1 MNIPVLTS
9 RIDSVTV
16 YRQGAM
22 VCRTAIVLAAQPVPP
37 QVKLVNL
44 PLSLDDASVR
54 VRVEGEG
61 SDLPVA
67 SDVRV
72 ALDLAVVDE
81 SLPPPDD
88 EALKQA
94 RRNLA
99 EIGERIAHLQTQRQR
114 YEQLQVFERPAGKRG
129 ATPIVSPVRARLA
142 LIDFRHRAIAAIDER
157 INAAQAQ
164 ERRAT
169 KQKED
174 LEMRERAAS
183 RARQAKPHELRKAA
197 LIALRGHVIPTA
209 PIRLIVEYMIP
220 GARWAPSYA
229 ISLSKDMTQATV
241 SVRASV
247 AQSSG
252 EDWHGVKLILST
264 ADAQRWTEL
273 PDLQVLRIGRRQ
285 PPVQRRGWRAP
296 PAGAVE
302 LYAYYDRFLSS
313 TPGPTAASA
322 ASVVSHGRASGSVQR
337 EEAIMALSLDEAMG
351 PSVEMDDASYDGA
364 MMTRSGSV
372 RPQDMR
378 TRDQTPMLARVSRAA
393 APPPPSRPGPSRGFA
408 QPVSPGAAMPMSM
421 TAAAPKGG
429 GGGPGAAAIGGAF
442 GSGGGGGS
450 EGGLMMLQEAEHEV
464 APEQLAYGDLRMP
477 GPLDSRRG
485 TLIVSQRRDR
495 YLEMLWVR
503 EVTREID
510 VVALIDGA
518 INLAQRAG
526 GGGPPPRHTLA
537 HSQGGFD
544 YVYAADSVVDIPSD
558 GAFHSIPLMTRSA
571 TIELGYVVVPRE
583 STDVFRHVKLKN
595 PLDAPLLPGPADI
608 YVGGDYLLSTDL
620 RLAAPRGEVKIGLG
634 VEQAIKVSRN
644 TSYAEETAGLMGG
657 SLALRHEIVVEVA
670 NRRDRPI
677 NLDVLERLPTLRE
690 REDELALEVVVVDPP
705 WTAYDPE
712 EYALKGGHRW
722 QIQVPAGQQKQL
734 RVVYVIKMSAKKEL
748 VGGNRRE
755 Q

>member
-37 QVKLVNL
+37 QIKLVNL
-44 PLSLDDASVR
+44 PLSLDDGSVR

-72 ALDLAVVDE
+72 ALDLAVVEDH
-81 SLPPPDD
+81 LPPPDD

-99 EIGERIAHLQTQRQR
+99 EIGERIAHLQVQRQR
-114 YEQLQVFERPAGKRG
+114 HENLQVFERPANKRG
-129 ATPIVSPVRARLA
+129 APPLVSPVRARLA
-142 LIDFRHRAIAAIDER
+142 LLDFRHRAVAAMDER
-157 INAAQAQ
+157 IHEAQAQ
-164 ERRAT
+164 HRRAT
-169 KQKED
+169 KLKED
-174 LEMRERAAS
+174 LEARERAAS

-209 PIRLIVEYMIP
+209 PVRLIIEYMIP

-252 EDWHGVKLILST
+252 EDWHGVRLTLST

-273 PDLQVLRIGRRQ
+273 PELQVLRIGRRQ
-285 PPVQRRGWRAP
+285 PAVQRRGWRAP
-296 PAGAVE
+296 PAGASE
-302 LYAYYDRFLSS
+302 LYADYDSFLSS
-313 TPGPTAASA
+313 AAAPPSPQQARPPKPGPPRETEWRGGSQAAGTMDDLSLLEDDDEAAS
-322 ASVVSHGRASGSVQR
+322 
-337 EEAIMALSLDEAMG
+337 
-351 PSVEMDDASYDGA
+351 DGA

-372 RPQDMR
+372 RTQD
-378 TRDQTPMLARVSRAA
+378 ARQRESELMPVKRPALPSPSSRPARASMAPVAA
-393 APPPPSRPGPSRGFA
+393 APMAVMSEMSKVAPKGRGGVGSA
-408 QPVSPGAAMPMSM
+408 PGASFGA
-421 TAAAPKGG
+421 GG
-429 GGGPGAAAIGGAF
+429 GGGMPE
-442 GSGGGGGS
+442 GSLGS
-450 EGGLMMLQEAEHEV
+450 LMLQEAEHEV

-477 GPLDSRRG
+477 GPQDGRRG
-485 TLIVSQRRDR
+485 SLIVSQRRER

-518 INLAQRAG
+518 IVQAQRAG
-526 GGGPPPRHTLA
+526 SSGPPPRHTLA
-537 HSQGGFD
+537 TSQGGFD

-558 GAFHSIPLMTRSA
+558 GVFHGIPLMARSA

-657 SLALRHEIVVEVA
+657 SLALRHEIVVDVA
-670 NRRDRPI
+670 NRRDRPVNI
-677 NLDVLERLPTLRE
+677 DVLERLPTLRE
-690 REDELALEVVVVDPP
+690 REDEIQLDIAAVDPP
-705 WTAYDPE
+705 WTSYEPE
-712 EYALKGGHRW
+712 EYVLKGGHRW
-722 QIQVPAGQQKQL
+722 QVQVPPGQQKKL
-734 RVVYVIKMSAKKEL
+734 RVVYVIKISAKKEL
-748 VGGNRRE
+748 IGGNRRE

>member
-37 QVKLVNL
+37 QIKLVNL
-44 PLSLDDASVR
+44 PLSLDDSSVR

-61 SDLPVA
+61 GDLPVA

-72 ALDLAVVDE
+72 ALDLAVVEDD
-81 SLPPPDD
+81 LPPPDD

-99 EIGERIAHLQTQRQR
+99 EINERIAHLQVQRQR
-114 YEQLQVFERPAGKRG
+114 YENLQVFERPASKRG
-129 ATPIVSPVRARLA
+129 APPMPSPVRARLA
-142 LIDFRHRAIAAIDER
+142 LLDFRHRAIAALDER
-157 INAAQAQ
+157 IHEAQAQ
-164 ERRAT
+164 HRRAT
-169 KQKED
+169 RLKDD
-174 LEMRERAAS
+174 LEVRERAAS

-197 LIALRGHVIPTA
+197 LIALRGHVTPTA
-209 PIRLIVEYMIP
+209 PVRLIIEYMIP

-252 EDWHGVKLILST
+252 EDWQGVRLTLST

-296 PAGAVE
+296 PAGASE
-302 LYAYYDRFLSS
+302 LYADYDRFLNSAAAPPQQARPAKPS
-313 TPGPTAASA
+313 PRDAPEAEESVALGRMAAS
-322 ASVVSHGRASGSVQR
+322 
-337 EEAIMALSLDEAMG
+337 LD
-351 PSVEMDDASYDGA
+351 DDESSDGA
-364 MMTRSGSV
+364 MSTRSGSV
-372 RPQDMR
+372 RSPDMR
-378 TRDQTPMLARVSRAA
+378 KRESAPPANRPALPPAPSRPMPASMARGPGGPQGAPMPPMAA
-393 APPPPSRPGPSRGFA
+393 APM
-408 QPVSPGAAMPMSM
+408 AMMSK
-421 TAAAPKGG
+421 AAPKGG
-429 GGGPGAAAIGGAF
+429 GGVGSALFGAA
-442 GSGGGGGS
+442 GGGGMS
-450 EGGLMMLQEAEHEV
+450 EGSSGSLAMLQEAEHEV

-477 GPLDSRRG
+477 SPQDGRRG
-485 TLIVSQRRDR
+485 SLIVSQRRER
-495 YLEMLWVR
+495 YLEVLWVR

-518 INLAQRAG
+518 VIQAQRAG
-526 GGGPPPRHTLA
+526 SGGPPPRHTLA
-537 HSQGGFD
+537 TSAGGFD

-558 GAFHSIPLMTRSA
+558 SAFHGIPLMARSA
-571 TIELGYVVVPRE
+571 TIELGYIVVPRE

-657 SLALRHEIVVEVA
+657 SLALRHEVVVAVA
-670 NRRDRPI
+670 NRRDRPVNI
-677 NLDVLERLPTLRE
+677 DVLERLPTLRE
-690 REDELALEVVVVDPP
+690 REDEIQLDVAAVDPP
-705 WTAYDPE
+705 WTSYEPE

-722 QIQVPAGQQKQL
+722 QIQVPPGQQKQL
-734 RVVYVIKMSAKKEL
+734 RVVYVIKISAKKEL
-748 VGGNRRE
+748 IGGNRRE